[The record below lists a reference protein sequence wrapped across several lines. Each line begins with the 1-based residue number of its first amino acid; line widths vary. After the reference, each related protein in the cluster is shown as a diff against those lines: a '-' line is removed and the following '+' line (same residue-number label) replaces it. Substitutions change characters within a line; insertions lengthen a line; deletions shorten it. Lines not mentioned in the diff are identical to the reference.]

1 MARLQVLLESEDG
14 FYLAEKDLELRGAG
28 QLFGL
33 RQHGLPDLHIADIIR
48 DTDVI
53 VKARK
58 LAMEQLKVQR
68 NWQELRDLV
77 EMQFGERFRMI
88 FNT

>member
-1 MARLQVLLESEDG
+1 M
-14 FYLAEKDLELRGAG
+14 ELRGAG